1 MIVSPA
7 IHFPDGRRCLSF
19 ALETINAAEL
29 VCPSNSCAIY
39 PLIAE
44 EEKVDGDDI
53 ITRRMAIPV
62 VMAASDDLPDN
73 ESRAL
78 SGISVQC
85 PDQFVRLNSDSV
97 PQNQTQNHE
106 DRHNFGICCL
116 SKKCD

>member
-1 MIVSPA
+1 MIVSLA

-73 ESRAL
+73 ESGAL

-85 PDQFVRLNSDSV
+85 PDQFVRLL
-97 PQNQTQNHE
+97 
-106 DRHNFGICCL
+106 FGQ
-116 SKKCD
+116 